1 MQGKKK
7 GCLISCLVVVALVIT
22 LICVVLFV
30 ITPNMLGLGD
40 TEILNGQTL
49 NDLGLG
55 DMTVY
60 KIITTIRDLTTP
72 GDEHSILGGDVHT
85 EKDLKSAA
93 GLLGLEIGSDG
104 TVNYDAILEG
114 DGKLNQTDQ
123 DITLNNKEFASI
135 VNEIVQNGGKTTVEP
150 DEEQKNPILPEL
162 STEITDEVRISGLQP
177 VEVKQDVSKIK
188 VTIGVDPNKI
198 LEKTGGEMPEELNGV
213 ISEGMSFITKE
224 VALKKTETGYEVC
237 LETETEDLQIN
248 GKEIEVVNN
257 LLHSFIVE
265 DEHGNESTAHDELH
279 DIIHDAVVNLV
290 NTLGVTDITMDGFVL
305 GANLEI

>member
-85 EKDLKSAA
+85 EKDLKFVAELYEMPDWFGYQDPDDKLPYDYDILATYSPLFIDCKKASF
-93 GLLGLEIGSDG
+93 GTSTSLTLLEN
-104 TVNYDAILEG
+104 V
-114 DGKLNQTDQ
+114 
-123 DITLNNKEFASI
+123 F
-135 VNEIVQNGGKTTVEP
+135 
-150 DEEQKNPILPEL
+150 L
-162 STEITDEVRISGLQP
+162 S
-177 VEVKQDVSKIK
+177 IK
-188 VTIGVDPNKI
+188 VTP
-198 LEKTGGEMPEELNGV
+198 
-213 ISEGMSFITKE
+213 S
-224 VALKKTETGYEVC
+224 
-237 LETETEDLQIN
+237 
-248 GKEIEVVNN
+248 
-257 LLHSFIVE
+257 
-265 DEHGNESTAHDELH
+265 
-279 DIIHDAVVNLV
+279 
-290 NTLGVTDITMDGFVL
+290 
-305 GANLEI
+305 